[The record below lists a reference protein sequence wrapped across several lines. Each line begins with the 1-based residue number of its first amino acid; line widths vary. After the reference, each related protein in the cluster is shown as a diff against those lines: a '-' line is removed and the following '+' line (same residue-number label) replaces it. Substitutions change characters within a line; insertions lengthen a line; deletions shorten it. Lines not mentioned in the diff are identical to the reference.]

1 MKNKGFTLVELLAV
15 IVVLAIIALIGY
27 SSVGNIISSTQNN
40 SNKVTMKNYA
50 KAVDQAIFLYEMNNS
65 DSDVPELNST
75 WLKEN
80 VKFEKATVECEY
92 ATYDKTSSLY
102 GCKINDSD
110 KTYCYT
116 SDTAVECNK
125 NKLSKIYGSSLQNGT
140 PTPTS
145 PVEIESVGEKTKNL
159 FDYDNTPA
167 PYSPITKQNNGY
179 KVSYGF
185 IRFYTYQALTNYIGE
200 TVTISFDLTTS
211 EDGDFQ
217 IYQYQSNG
225 IGIRFTSVT
234 EKMSANT
241 ATKIT
246 LTGKVEELG
255 TNKDYSKGEIIVYKK
270 DYTGDYFVNNIQFE
284 KGSTATSY
292 EPYGYKV
299 PITVSNGSD
308 TKTTNIYLK
317 EPLRKVG
324 EYADYLDL
332 TNKKVVRNTKEIV
345 FNGTESWQ
353 KHNNLNTYYVNNT
366 SIKHSDNISCYSDK
380 YKGQVSGAGN
390 SYGSGN
396 MWIQSTSS
404 YPRIYISNDNYAT
417 VDTFKTYLASN
428 NVTGYFVLETTA
440 EESIDVPEIPSL
452 TGNVTYTIGTNVK
465 PNKLEYGY

>member
-1 MKNKGFTLVELLAV
+1 MRNKGFTLVELLAV
-15 IVVLAIIALIGY
+15 IVVLAIIALIGF
-27 SSVGNIISSTQNN
+27 SSVGNIISSTQDN
-40 SNKVTMKNYA
+40 SNKLTMKNYA

-65 DSDVPELNST
+65 DSNLSELNST

-102 GCKINDSD
+102 GCKVNDSD

-125 NKLSKIYGSSLQNGT
+125 NKLSKIYGNSTQNGT

-145 PVEIESVGEKTKNL
+145 PVEIQSVGEKTKNL
-159 FDYDNTPA
+159 FDVNKAEKNKGLVWLTGLSYALDKSIA
-167 PYSPITKQNNGY
+167 SDFIEIKNN
-179 KVSYGF
+179 V
-185 IRFYTYQALTNYIGE
+185 NYISKYTMQVILYDKNFNYINSLDGSNPKKSFIITDE
-200 TVTISFDLTTS
+200 NCKYIKISFRTVDNNQKDFTTA
-211 EDGDFQ
+211 ED
-217 IYQYQSNG
+217 IMLEEN
-225 IGIRFTSVT
+225 
-234 EKMSANT
+234 NT
-241 ATKIT
+241 AT
-246 LTGKVEELG
+246 E
-255 TNKDYSKGEIIVYKK
+255 
-270 DYTGDYFVNNIQFE
+270 
-284 KGSTATSY
+284 Y
-292 EPYGYKV
+292 EPYGYKI
-299 PITVSNGSD
+299 PITVSNGTE

-332 TNKKVVRNTKEIV
+332 TSKKVVRNTKEIV

-428 NVTGYFVLETTA
+428 NVTGYFVLETPT

-452 TGNVTYTIGTNVK
+452 TGNVTYSIGTNIK
-465 PNKLEYGY
+465 PSSINYTTR